1 MRRMLG
7 DQKRKET
14 LLLNT
19 ENLQALLMYLGICQR
34 DIKGQKSI
42 ADIFTCDPV
51 SHASSSM

>member
-19 ENLQALLMYLGICQR
+19 ENLQALLIYLGTCQR

-42 ADIFTCDPV
+42 ADIFTCDPL